1 MPYNQPVM
9 IGAPPRSR
17 PFATFP
23 AAIQAVIINEQE
35 ELLLLASPTRQP
47 VGAWQVISGGLEA
60 GETILDGAL
69 REVREEAGQGVRV
82 RPLGIVHARTFQ
94 YDAYIPFMLSIY
106 YLMAYEGGEI
116 VPGDDMTGSAWRWW
130 RVDEL
135 FASGELLHPSAN
147 DAWLLRRAV
156 ELYHLWHNHRD
167 REIEL
172 QTDLT
177 QERHGEPFTRK

>member
-1 MPYNQPVM
+1 MSVNQPVV

-23 AAIQAVIINEQE
+23 AAIQAVIINDRE

-47 VGAWQVISGGLEA
+47 VGAWQVVSGGLEA

-69 REVREEAGQGVRV
+69 REVREEVGEGVRV
-82 RPLGIVHARTFQ
+82 RPLGIVHAHTFQ
-94 YDAYIPFMLSIY
+94 YDDHIPFMLSVY

-116 VPGDDMTGSAWRWW
+116 VPGDDMVGSAWRWW

-135 FASGELLHPSAN
+135 FASGEPLHPSAG

-156 ELYHLWHNHRD
+156 ELYRLWHNHPD
-167 REIEL
+167 LEIEL
-172 QTDLT
+172 QTNLIGGAFDD
-177 QERHGEPFTRK
+177 

>member
-17 PFATFP
+17 PFAAFP
-23 AAIQAVIINEQE
+23 AAIQAVIINEYE
-35 ELLLLASPTRQP
+35 ELLLLASPTREP
-47 VGAWQVISGGLEA
+47 VRAWQVISGGLEA

-135 FASGELLHPSAN
+135 FASAN
-147 DAWLLRRAV
+147 RCTLRPTMPGCCAALSNCTICGIITATV
-156 ELYHLWHNHRD
+156 KLNSKL
-167 REIEL
+167 I
-172 QTDLT
+172 
-177 QERHGEPFTRK
+177 